1 MCQVITFGQREMCL
15 SQVVSKIY
23 MSESNFYLSQTIR
36 QRFCHPTNL
45 KIISFP
51 LQDQQ
56 IDAKEL
62 QACLTRSGISGNYQR
77 KHKPMAQFYC
87 LNMMLI
93 ILLKT
98 QQHWISFRAAA
109 LRLVGRDRD
118 LLKRKEVFMSMPP
131 TKKALK
137 QSEEFYI

>member
-1 MCQVITFGQREMCL
+1 MCQFSFLLLLGKEKCACPKLCQRVTCL
-15 SQVVSKIY
+15 NQISTY
-23 MSESNFYLSQTIR
+23 PR
-36 QRFCHPTNL
+36 QSDRFCHPTNL

-51 LQDQQ
+51 FQDQQ

-87 LNMMLI
+87 LNMLLI

-98 QQHWISFRAAA
+98 QQHWISFREAA
-109 LRLVGRDRD
+109 LRLVGWDRD
-118 LLKRKEVFMSMPP
+118 LLKRKEVFMSVPP
-131 TKKALK
+131 PKRH
-137 QSEEFYI
+137 